1 MEATQQGN
9 SGVRFFAS
17 FAVVLAVAMAAL
29 MAVAPDQV
37 EGVRLVIRAT
47 ARISMALFLAA
58 FLAGALVRV
67 WPGTVTHWLRANRRW
82 LGLAFAWSHLVHMVA
97 ILALVRLDPVLFWT
111 LTNPVSV
118 AGGTVAYLFIAA
130 LAATSF
136 DRAVRTLG
144 PARWAL
150 LHRVG
155 VCVIWLVFL
164 ISNAK
169 RIPISP
175 WYAVPCAILLSAL
188 AVRLAGPRLGR
199 AAREPA

>member
-1 MEATQQGN
+1 MEATRQGN
-9 SGVRFFAS
+9 GGVRFFVG

-29 MAVAPDQV
+29 IALAPDQV

-47 ARISMALFLAA
+47 ARISMAVFLAA
-58 FLAGALVRV
+58 FLAGALDRL

-97 ILALVRLDPVLFWT
+97 ILALVRLDPALFWT

-136 DRAVRTLG
+136 DRAVKALG
-144 PARWAL
+144 PGRWAL

-155 VCVIWLVFL
+155 VWVIWLVFL

-188 AVRLAGPRLGR
+188 AVRLATPRLGR
-199 AAREPA
+199 AARKPA